1 MIKIKSFYD
10 NYLNFPKTDCG
21 YCGCTSCVTLL
32 RRHCAGE
39 ASLSE
44 CIYFE
49 TGGYCKED
57 FACPPH
63 FANSK
68 TEPSI
73 SFVSPC
79 PSDAERV
86 TVEVNLASDLHSKYG
101 YFDMISAEKLFGQS
115 LPEMRIAPSLGLARL
130 ESDGEAVMGFA
141 EGRILIRRALNED
154 DAFWQLSRFTRWLWG
169 AVN

>member
-1 MIKIKSFYD
+1 VINIKSFYD

-21 YCGCTSCVTLL
+21 YCGCTSCVALL
-32 RRHCAGE
+32 RRHYAGE
-39 ASLSE
+39 ASLSD

-49 TGGYCKED
+49 ARGYCKED
-57 FACPPH
+57 FVSPKH
-63 FANSK
+63 FTNTK
-68 TEPSI
+68 TEPSV
-73 SFVSPC
+73 SYVSPC

-115 LPEMRIAPSLGLARL
+115 LPEMKIAPSLGLARL

-141 EGRILIRRALNED
+141 EGRILIRRALNEN
-154 DAFWQLSRFTRWLWG
+154 DAFWQLSRFIRWLWG

>member
-21 YCGCTSCVTLL
+21 YCGYASCVTLL
-32 RRHCAGE
+32 RKHCAGE
-39 ASLSE
+39 ASLSD

-49 TGGYCKED
+49 AGVYRKED
-57 FACPPH
+57 FPCSPH
-63 FANSK
+63 FTKNK
-68 TEPSI
+68 TEPSV

-86 TVEVNLASDLHSKYG
+86 TVEVNLASTLHSKYG

-154 DAFWQLSRFTRWLWG
+154 DAFWQFSRFTRILWG

>member
-1 MIKIKSFYD
+1 VIKIKSFYD

-39 ASLSE
+39 ASLSG

-49 TGGYCKED
+49 AGGYSKED
-57 FACPPH
+57 FVCPTY
-63 FANSK
+63 FTKNK
-68 TEPSI
+68 MEPSV

-86 TVEVNLASDLHSKYG
+86 TVEVNLASALHSKYG
-101 YFDMISAEKLFGQS
+101 FFDMISAEKLFGQL

-154 DAFWQLSRFTRWLWG
+154 DAFWQLSRFTRLLWG